1 MVWKAIKSLG
11 IHLFFLYCQ
20 ACFVQVLSI
29 GSKSAHEQRSSADM
43 FMCIHSHVLLHNYRS
58 RVVCAHTHD
67 NVPCMFVQVHMGCVF
82 VLLFCQEPMASLGGQ
97 CGGEGLSV
105 VEGHCRREHRLELW
119 QWHRQKQLQQWQCT
133 GICRDRGHNRSF
145 CGNGSAQ
152 SLHRGRDAGWHV
164 SLNHGSCCAKK
175 KSGLAAGTWAL
186 ISPKCVRQPSVA
198 GLAILLSPLSICG
211 QVDHGGKA
219 QPSQSNGS
227 WSSEGRFGVF
237 AAGWDGRCRNPAG
250 YGRFGRSGR
259 RQAVRLLCRWWPRG
273 P

>member
-1 MVWKAIKSLG
+1 MIGSRHIFLRTGKKRIGHCNGLESHQIIRYSLV
-11 IHLFFLYCQ
+11 FLYCQ

-175 KSGLAAGTWAL
+175 KTGLAARTWAL
-186 ISPKCVRQPSVA
+186 ISP
-198 GLAILLSPLSICG
+198 
-211 QVDHGGKA
+211 QVCSSAFGGRIGHFA
-219 QPSQSNGS
+219 FSFVDL
-227 WSSEGRFGVF
+227 WSS
-237 AAGWDGRCRNPAG
+237 
-250 YGRFGRSGR
+250 
-259 RQAVRLLCRWWPRG
+259 
-273 P
+273 